1 MDLAQSFAI
10 FYQVF
15 MHQSIFTVDL
25 EAECDPLRPSYS
37 ASSIFRVSH
46 PSRVVTLE
54 DINNIIKNVKDPE
67 NTGRSHHQK
76 VQYEIGLTAR
86 WFIVAART
94 RTPRTVNAIDP
105 SATADY
111 ASTLERRSTLLLLSL
126 HKHFPRPSDEITS
139 LEDVLMGSKVSW
151 SSAKRIKKKRE
162 TKVDNT
168 KNVKEEEE
176 EAEKDG
182 VVSRVLSA
190 FGFGS
195 RKRKQNT
202 NELVSVSKKSRT
214 NGTTLP

>member
-1 MDLAQSFAI
+1 
-10 FYQVF
+10 

-67 NTGRSHHQK
+67 STGRSHHQK

-94 RTPRTVNAIDP
+94 RTPRVPRVRAVNELDHA
-105 SATADY
+105 AADY

-126 HKHFPRPSDEITS
+126 HKHFPHPSDEITS
-139 LEDVLMGSKVSW
+139 LEDVLLGSKVSW
-151 SSAKRIKKKRE
+151 SSVKRVKKKRD
-162 TKVDNT
+162 KVNDR
-168 KNVKEEEE
+168 KIAKEEEG
-176 EAEKDG
+176 AKQDG
-182 VVSRVLSA
+182 VVSRFLSA
-190 FGFGS
+190 VGLGS

-214 NGTTLP
+214 S